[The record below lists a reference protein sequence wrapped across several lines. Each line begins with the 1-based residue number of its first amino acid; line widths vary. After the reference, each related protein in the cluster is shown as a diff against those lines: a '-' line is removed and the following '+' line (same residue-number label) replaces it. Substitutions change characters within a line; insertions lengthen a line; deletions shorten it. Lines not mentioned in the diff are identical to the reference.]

1 MIFFMP
7 ETKYTAERPSL
18 ETVQVEIS
26 SPHKTEIDIA
36 EKLLVSKRNFWENMA
51 VFHQVEWHLNWFKL
65 FCRPF
70 VLWAFPTV
78 LWVRRYPN
86 LSHIRVVSS
95 TEWLYPGV

>member
-1 MIFFMP
+1 MP

-18 ETVQVEIS
+18 ETVRMEIP
-26 SPHKTEIDIA
+26 SPHKTSEEVDIA
-36 EKLLVSKRNFWENMA
+36 EKLLVPKRNLWENVA
-51 VFHQVEWHLNWFKL
+51 VFPQVEWHLNWFKL

-70 VLWAFPTV
+70 VLLTFPTV

-95 TEWLYPGV
+95 TEWPYPGV